1 MFFSDVTFLK
11 FLRCV
16 HLKLPNQKEV
26 AQMLQ
31 LKLKKE
37 THTILKCEFNHL
49 SKFLIGFSPH
59 DIDRIV
65 HKATIKRNYRLIK
78 EAKAFKKVSFQE
90 GSVQYS
96 ICSADDPEKIN
107 VSFDDVMEAGFAA
120 PKLSAKDLL
129 EIIKRSK
136 PFVSPIERE
145 RHEKFEERMRFQ

>member
-1 MFFSDVTFLK
+1 MVVSDIAFKK

-31 LKLKKE
+31 LKMEKE
-37 THTILKCEFNHL
+37 RHTILKCEFNHL
-49 SKFLIGFSPH
+49 AKFLIGFSPH

-65 HKATIKRNYRLIK
+65 YKATIKRNYRLIK
-78 EAKAFKKVSFQE
+78 EAKAFRKVSFQE

-107 VSFDDVMEAGFAA
+107 VSFDEVMETGFAA

-129 EIIKRSK
+129 EIIRKSK

-145 RHEKFEERMRFQ
+145 RHERFEQRMRFQ